1 MSAIQFSVKGQ
12 EIYSY
17 SNQLPLVADLS
28 IGFVKVKFNFSSDWR
43 DLEKVAQFTQGGTT
57 YNQVL
62 INDECIIPNEIQA
75 GEFFISVF
83 GTDSSGIRGTTT
95 PIKIS
100 MLKSGFTSSSQD
112 PIPPTPDLYAQL
124 LDNIHKAEQS
134 VEENAEQV
142 RKDREVV
149 EKVSIT
155 PPNIGTNGNWY
166 VFVDGTYTD
175 SGVPATG
182 PQGLKG
188 EKGDKGEKGEKGEQG
203 PPGAQGPQGE
213 PGPQGPQGEPGP
225 QGPQGEKGEKGDTG
239 ETGPEG
245 PQGPKGDTGETGPQ
259 GPKGPKGDPGPQG
272 PAGADGAPGQ
282 QGPQGPQ
289 GETGPQGPQGPAGA
303 DGTDGYTPQRGVDYW
318 TDTDKQQ
325 MVQDVIGA
333 LPVYNGEVE

>member
-28 IGFVKVKFNFSSDWR
+28 IGFVKVKFNFSSDWSY
-43 DLEKVAQFTQGGTT
+43 LEKVAQFTQGGTT

-83 GTDSSGIRGTTT
+83 GTDSSGIRGTTAL
-95 PIKIS
+95 IKMS

-142 RKDREVV
+142 KKDREVV
-149 EKVSIT
+149 EEVSIT

-188 EKGDKGEKGEKGEQG
+188 EKGEKGDKGENGEKGLKGDKGDKGDPGPQGEQG
-203 PPGAQGPQGE
+203 PQGPAG
-213 PGPQGPQGEPGP
+213 GI
-225 QGPQGEKGEKGDTG
+225 
-239 ETGPEG
+239 G
-245 PQGPKGDTGETGPQ
+245 PQGPKGDTG
-259 GPKGPKGDPGPQG
+259 PQG
-272 PAGADGAPGQ
+272 PAGPQGEKGPAGA
-282 QGPQGPQ
+282 QGPQ
-289 GETGPQGPQGPAGA
+289 GEQGPQGPAGA
-303 DGTDGYTPQRGVDYW
+303 DGHSPVRGIDYW
-318 TDTDKQQ
+318 TAYDQASI
-325 MVQDVIGA
+325 VSAVLAA
-333 LPVYNGEVE
+333 LPTWSGGDY

>member
-1 MSAIQFSVKGQ
+1 MSAIQFSIKGQ

-28 IGFVKVKFNFSSDWR
+28 IGFVKVKFNFSSDWS

-83 GTDSSGIRGTTT
+83 GTDSSGIRGTTAL
-95 PIKIS
+95 IKMS
-100 MLKSGFTSSSQD
+100 MLKSGFTSSSQE
-112 PIPPTPDLYAQL
+112 PIPPTPDLYTQL

-149 EKVSIT
+149 EEVSIT

-175 SGVPATG
+175 SGVPAIG
-182 PQGLKG
+182 PQGLKGEKG
-188 EKGDKGEKGEKGEQG
+188 EKGDKGEKGEKGLKGDKGDKGEQG
-203 PPGAQGPQGE
+203 P
-213 PGPQGPQGEPGP
+213 
-225 QGPQGEKGEKGDTG
+225 TG
-239 ETGPEG
+239 ESATIEITETYTVEADAPAVFEELANSTAQARKYRVKVPKGAT
-245 PQGPKGDTGETGPQ
+245 GPKGEA
-259 GPKGPKGDPGPQG
+259 GPKG
-272 PAGADGAPGQ
+272 PAGADGYSPVR
-282 QGPQGPQ
+282 
-289 GETGPQGPQGPAGA
+289 
-303 DGTDGYTPQRGVDYW
+303 GTDYW
-318 TDTDKQQ
+318 TADDQASI
-325 MVQDVIGA
+325 VADVLAA
-333 LPVYNGEVE
+333 LPTWSGGDY